1 MPTGLWRPV
10 VLVSCVLLL
19 LILPFFLFAKPIED
33 WYADFKA
40 DPPGP
45 VLTSAIVIGLLAG
58 DIFLPIPS
66 TVIMPFAGAQLG
78 IGLGAATSWLG
89 LSLGCIVGFAL
100 AKWLGRPVARW
111 FTKAEDLQSME
122 SASDRFGPLFLVI
135 ARPIPVFAEASIL
148 LVGVNRL
155 TWRRFLPPVL
165 VSNLV
170 IAIFYAAF
178 GNVADRYNWLPLA
191 VIVSGAVPVLIA
203 AVARHIFRQK
213 YGSEDDATATED
225 NQ

>member
-10 VLVSCVLLL
+10 VLVSCVLLIL
-19 LILPFFLFAKPIED
+19 VLPFFLFAEPIEA
-33 WYADFKA
+33 WYADFKT

-45 VLTSAIVIGLLAG
+45 ALTSGIVVGLLAG

-78 IGLGAATSWLG
+78 IVLGALTSWFG

-111 FTKAEDLQSME
+111 FTKAEDLESME
-122 SASDRFGPLFLVI
+122 SASDRFGPLFLI
-135 ARPIPVFAEASIL
+135 LARPIPVFAEASIL

-165 VSNLV
+165 ASNLV
-170 IAIFYAAF
+170 IAIGYAAF
-178 GNVADRYNWLPLA
+178 GNVADRYNWLPIA

-203 AVARHIFRQK
+203 AVARHLFRQRHAAEAPAVK
-213 YGSEDDATATED
+213 EDHL
-225 NQ
+225 